1 MPHITHLTLR
11 LATLQVQ
18 RSMARIISGD
28 FAPPDA
34 TRYFGQLAIH
44 GANGQIIDNVSTG
57 EGKGKTI
64 AAPKGHAAL
73 TKSLHVAR
81 ATAARIHGEGH
92 PIVTHLDRAI
102 KAADK
107 VTADAKSGKT
117 SKPKA
122 SVVKSTAP
130 AKLIAKGD
138 ITDEKV
144 SPYGDLNPR
153 IIHKLYGTSQ
163 LKTALG
169 EYTHVSLK
177 EAAQSISTKSGT
189 PLPKMSSKA
198 AVIAYIHDHT
208 VAAHPEYPA

>member
-1 MPHITHLTLR
+1 MAHTDHLRLR
-11 LATLQVQ
+11 LAHLQVQ
-18 RSMARIISGD
+18 QSMTRIIHGH
-28 FAPPDA
+28 FTPDVLRNA
-34 TRYFGQLAIH
+34 GHEIIRNAK
-44 GANGQIIDNVSTG
+44 GQIINNISLTG
-57 EGKGKTI
+57 ALHT
-64 AAPKGHAAL
+64 ARADAAL
-73 TKSLHVAR
+73 
-81 ATAARIHGEGH
+81 IHGEGH